1 VNGRRLDPA
10 RLDPEAPLV
19 GRYPAGSVADEADFV
34 VRTIDDL
41 VGGLSHR
48 SLDSGRVDSRSPL
61 THNLSFSDI
70 AVLYRTDAQ
79 SAPIVEALSRA
90 GVPVQKRSHNRLRDR
105 PGVQVIARELRH
117 AEGRGTPLAARLKL
131 AAQVLVQRHATPT
144 LDSEQLAPE
153 DIWTAA
159 ELLRPLAQRIGDDLP
174 RFLQEIA
181 TGAEVDALDPRA
193 EAVNL
198 LTLHAAKGLEF
209 PVVFLV
215 GCEDGLLPMR
225 WPGSTPTDDETAEE
239 RRLFF
244 VGLTRAQD
252 RLYVSHTARRFR
264 YGSEREQ
271 SPTPFLDAID
281 AGLFE
286 RMGDKVPSRPRDRQ
300 LRLL

>member
-1 VNGRRLDPA
+1 M
-10 RLDPEAPLV
+10 
-19 GRYPAGSVADEADFV
+19 
-34 VRTIDDL
+34 VRTVDDL

-48 SLDSGRVDSRSPL
+48 SLDSGRVDSRAVAPG
-61 THNLSFSDI
+61 TLSFSDI

-79 SAPIVEALSRA
+79 SGPIVEALSRA

-105 PGVQVIARELRH
+105 AGVQVIARELRH
-117 AEGRGTPLAARLKL
+117 ADGLGGSLAARVKL
-131 AAQVLVQRHATPT
+131 TAQVLAQRYAAPT
-144 LDSEQLAPE
+144 LDAEQLAP
-153 DIWTAA
+153 DDVWAA
-159 ELLRPLAQRIGDDLP
+159 ADLLMPLAQRIGDDLP

-215 GCEDGLLPMR
+215 GCEDGLLPLR
-225 WPGSTPTDDETAEE
+225 WPGSTPTDDEVAEE

-252 RLYVSHTARRFR
+252 RLYVTHAGPPVPARQRAR
-264 YGSEREQ
+264 AVADAVPRRRSTPACSSGSATRC
-271 SPTPFLDAID
+271 
-281 AGLFE
+281 
-286 RMGDKVPSRPRDRQ
+286 RPGPKDRQ

>member
-1 VNGRRLDPA
+1 
-10 RLDPEAPLV
+10 
-19 GRYPAGSVADEADFV
+19 
-34 VRTIDDL
+34 
-41 VGGLSHR
+41 
-48 SLDSGRVDSRSPL
+48 
-61 THNLSFSDI
+61 
-70 AVLYRTDAQ
+70 
-79 SAPIVEALSRA
+79 VEALSRA

-117 AEGRGTPLAARLKL
+117 ADGLGGSLAARVKL
-131 AAQVLVQRHATPT
+131 TAQVLAQRYATPT
-144 LDSEQLAPE
+144 LDAEQLAPE
-153 DIWTAA
+153 DVWAAA
-159 ELLRPLAQRIGDDLP
+159 ELLIPLAHRTGDDLQG
-174 RFLQEIA
+174 FLQAIA

-215 GCEDGLLPMR
+215 GCEDGLLPLR
-225 WPGSTPTDDETAEE
+225 WPGGSPSDEDIAEE

-252 RLYVSHTARRFR
+252 RLYVTHAARRFR
-264 YGSEREQ
+264 HGGEREC
-271 SPTPFLDAID
+271 SPTPFLASID

-286 RMGDKVPSRPRDRQ
+286 RLGDTVPARPKDRQ